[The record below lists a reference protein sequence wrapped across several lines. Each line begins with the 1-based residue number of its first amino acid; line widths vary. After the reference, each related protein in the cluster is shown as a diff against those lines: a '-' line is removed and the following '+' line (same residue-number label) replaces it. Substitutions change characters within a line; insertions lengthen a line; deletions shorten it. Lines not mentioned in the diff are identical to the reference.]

1 MTQPKRGLGKGLGA
15 LLGDGPLPTSPSAQE
30 ALREIPVARI
40 TPNPFQPRKHFDEAA
55 MDDLRA
61 SISEYGVLVPII
73 VRKRG
78 ENFELVAGE
87 RRWRACATLQRPTIP
102 AIVRES
108 DDRDSLEVAIIEN
121 LQRENL
127 NPIEEAAGFSSLM
140 DEYGFTQEDLAARLG
155 RSRPAVA
162 NSLRLLALPDA
173 IKVMLVDGRLSAGHG
188 RALLAAPV
196 SDRLKLAHRAANDG
210 LSVRALEKITG
221 AVKTPASGRVRELS
235 PDEAEFESRLRE
247 RFGTHVAL
255 VRGGKGG
262 KIEFRFANEDELMR
276 LSDLLL
282 ES

>member
-173 IKVMLVDGRLSAGHG
+173 IK
-188 RALLAAPV
+188 
-196 SDRLKLAHRAANDG
+196 
-210 LSVRALEKITG
+210 
-221 AVKTPASGRVRELS
+221 
-235 PDEAEFESRLRE
+235 
-247 RFGTHVAL
+247 
-255 VRGGKGG
+255 
-262 KIEFRFANEDELMR
+262 
-276 LSDLLL
+276 
-282 ES
+282 

>member
-1 MTQPKRGLGKGLGA
+1 
-15 LLGDGPLPTSPSAQE
+15 
-30 ALREIPVARI
+30 
-40 TPNPFQPRKHFDEAA
+40 
-55 MDDLRA
+55 MDDLRV
-61 SISEYGVLVPII
+61 SIGEYGVLVPII

-140 DEYGFTQEDLAARLG
+140 DEYGFTQEDLAGRLG
-155 RSRPAVA
+155 RSRPAIA

-188 RALLAAPV
+188 RALLAAPA
-196 SDRLKLAHRAANDG
+196 SDRLKLAQRALKDG

-221 AVKTPASGRVRELS
+221 AVKTPAATGRVRDLS

-255 VRGGKGG
+255 VRGNRGG
-262 KIEFRFANEDELMR
+262 KIEFRFANETELLR

-282 ES
+282 EP

>member
-1 MTQPKRGLGKGLGA
+1 MTQPKRGLGRGLGA
-15 LLGDGPLPTSPSAQE
+15 LLGDAPLPTAPAAQE

-173 IKVMLVDGRLSAGHG
+173 IKVMLVDGRLTAGHG
-188 RALLAAPV
+188 RALLAAPA

-221 AVKTPASGRVRELS
+221 AVKTPASGRMRELS

-282 ES
+282 EP